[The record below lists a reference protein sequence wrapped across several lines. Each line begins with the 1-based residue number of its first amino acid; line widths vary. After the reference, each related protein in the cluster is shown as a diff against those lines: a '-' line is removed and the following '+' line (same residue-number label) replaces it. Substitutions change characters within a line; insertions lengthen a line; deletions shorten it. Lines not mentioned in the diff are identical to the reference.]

1 MLHKAT
7 QTPTATPAPAAHPP
21 GARAWARAHWQRRT
35 HSIKGRLV
43 ALFVLLALATT
54 VVFVWGTQQLLQSGW
69 QAYVRPLVADY
80 AQLLA
85 ADMGSPPDAARA
97 RALAQRLPLA
107 VHIEG
112 PLVQLDTHPGRFER
126 RFGPGPG
133 SGLNRGPTAN
143 QAEPSGDADSPY
155 KDHTL
160 RPGSWTVQRPDG
172 HRISFALVAPPDSER
187 PRLLGWAT
195 LAALLLL
202 TALAY
207 AAVRR
212 QLLPLQ
218 AISSGVQAYGA
229 GHFDSPIPVQRRD
242 ELGQLAERINTMAHS
257 LNGMLDAKRALL
269 LAMSHELRSPL
280 TRARVNA
287 ELLEDSPERQA
298 LLRDLGEMRDQI
310 TALLEGE
317 RLADGHRALHTE
329 NVDLAALV
337 AEAAAADAAAHPALQ
352 PAILRVQGGPWCLQ
366 ADATRLRLLL
376 RNLLQNARRHGRAEA
391 AHAGAAAP
399 EILLFKQPDGRTAL
413 GVRDHGP
420 GVPPAQLPLLAQAF
434 YRPDSARTRS
444 SGGVGLGLYLCRL
457 VAQAHGGELDISN
470 QQPGLQV
477 LMVW

>member
-1 MLHKAT
+1 LSA
-7 QTPTATPAPAAHPP
+7 PTAAGRQGASAAK
-21 GARAWARAHWQRRT
+21 AWVRSHWQRRT

-54 VVFVWGTQQLLQSGW
+54 VVFLLGTQQILQSGW
-69 QAYVRPLVADY
+69 VAYVRPLVADY
-80 AQLLA
+80 AQRLA
-85 ADMGSPPDAARA
+85 ADLGSPPDPARA
-97 RALAQRLPLA
+97 RALAQRLPIA
-107 VHIEG
+107 VHISG
-112 PLVQLDTHPGRFER
+112 PLVQLDTHPGRFDR
-126 RFGPGPG
+126 RHGADHRPGRSIDNAAGGARDRADRG
-133 SGLNRGPTAN
+133 SGDSASEAGP
-143 QAEPSGDADSPY
+143 DRD
-155 KDHTL
+155 L
-160 RPGSWTVQRPDG
+160 RPWSWTVQRADG
-172 HRISFALVAPPDSER
+172 HRISFALVAPPAAER

-195 LAALLLL
+195 LAALLAL

-212 QLLPLQ
+212 QLQPIQ
-218 AISSGVQAYGA
+218 DISTGVQAFGA
-229 GHFDSPIPVQRRD
+229 GRFDTPIAVRRRD
-242 ELGQLAERINTMAHS
+242 ELGELAARINTMAHS

-317 RLADGHRALHTE
+317 RLADGHRSLHTE
-329 NVDLAALV
+329 RVDLAALA
-337 AEAAAADAAAHPALQ
+337 AEAAAADAERHPQAQAVVMRVAAGDFK
-352 PAILRVQGGPWCLQ
+352 VQ

-376 RNLLQNARRHGRAEA
+376 RNLLHNARRHGA
-391 AHAGAAAP
+391 AGSSPGGVPAP
-399 EILLFKQPDGRTAL
+399 ELFLHREAGGRIAL

-434 YRPDSARTRS
+434 FRPDSARTRS

-457 VAQAHGGELDISN
+457 VAQAHGGELRISN
-470 QQPGLQV
+470 AQPGLQV
-477 LMVW
+477 AMVW